1 MSDKF
6 KIAIVGNKDTVIGF
20 KALGLEVHNAING
33 EEATAVLYELKKKQV
48 VSDDKVGESRPAYA
62 VIFIIED
69 LAMKISEEDYKHLS
83 EDALPAIVPVPS
95 PKGSSGYGL
104 KRIGKM
110 VERAVGSDI
119 FGDK

>member
-1 MSDKF
+1 MKEKF
-6 KIAIVGNKDTVIGF
+6 KIAIVGSKDTVIGF
-20 KALGLEVHNAING
+20 KALGLEVHDAING
-33 EEATAVLYELKKKQV
+33 EQATAVLYKLKKETI
-48 VSDDKVGESRPAYA
+48 SDEKTGENRPAYA

-69 LAMKISEEDYKHLS
+69 LAMKISEEDYKNLS
-83 EDALPAIVPVPS
+83 EGALPAIVPVPS

-110 VERAVGSDI
+110 VEKAVGSDI